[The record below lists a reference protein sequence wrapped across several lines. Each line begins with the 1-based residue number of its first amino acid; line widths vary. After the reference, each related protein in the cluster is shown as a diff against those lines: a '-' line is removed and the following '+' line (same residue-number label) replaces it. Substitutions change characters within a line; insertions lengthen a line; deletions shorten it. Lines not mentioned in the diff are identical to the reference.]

1 MNHEPCAH
9 NELTTVMPAFAS
21 TAAEQIFQ
29 TMEQMQMKSVN
40 RKVIGLSAA
49 AAVLAASFGVAVAQ
63 QVESQ
68 TDLTITQVV
77 QKLEALGYTAIEG
90 VEKDDGVWEA
100 EATAPNGT
108 RVELD
113 LDLKDA
119 RILKEERDDDD
130 SKI

>member
-1 MNHEPCAH
+1 MNF
-9 NELTTVMPAFAS
+9 M
-21 TAAEQIFQ
+21 
-29 TMEQMQMKSVN
+29 N
-40 RKVIGLSAA
+40 RKVVGV
-49 AAVLAASFGVAVAQ
+49 AAVVAIFAASFGAATAQ
-63 QVESQ
+63 QVEAQ
-68 TDLTITQVV
+68 ADLTIMQVV
-77 QKLEALGYTAIEG
+77 QKLESLGYTNIED

-130 SKI
+130 TKKI

>member
-1 MNHEPCAH
+1 
-9 NELTTVMPAFAS
+9 
-21 TAAEQIFQ
+21 
-29 TMEQMQMKSVN
+29 MKSMN
-40 RKVIGLSAA
+40 RKVIGLSAV
-49 AAVLAASFGVAVAQ
+49 AAVLAVSFGVAVAQ
-63 QVESQ
+63 QVETQ

-130 SKI
+130 DDSKI

>member
-1 MNHEPCAH
+1 
-9 NELTTVMPAFAS
+9 
-21 TAAEQIFQ
+21 
-29 TMEQMQMKSVN
+29 MKSMN
-40 RKVIGLSAA
+40 RKVIGLAAA
-49 AAVLAASFGVAVAQ
+49 AAVLAASIGAAVAQ
-63 QVESQ
+63 QVETQ

-77 QKLEALGYTAIEG
+77 QKLEALGYTAIDSL
-90 VEKDDGVWEA
+90 EKDDGVWEA

-130 SKI
+130 NDSKI

>member
-1 MNHEPCAH
+1 
-9 NELTTVMPAFAS
+9 
-21 TAAEQIFQ
+21 
-29 TMEQMQMKSVN
+29 MKFIN
-40 RKVIGLSAA
+40 RKVGVAA
-49 AAVLAASFGVAVAQ
+49 AVAVLAASFGAATAQ
-63 QVESQ
+63 QVEAQ
-68 TDLTITQVV
+68 ADLTIIQVV
-77 QKLEALGYTAIEG
+77 QKLESLGYTNIHD

-130 SKI
+130 SKL